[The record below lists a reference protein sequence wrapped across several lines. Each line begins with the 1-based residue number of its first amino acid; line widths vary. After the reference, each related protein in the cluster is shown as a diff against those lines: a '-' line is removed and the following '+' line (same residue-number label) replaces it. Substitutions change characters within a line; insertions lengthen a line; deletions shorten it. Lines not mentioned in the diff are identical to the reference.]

1 MDWSRF
7 VGLPWRDRGRGPEGY
22 DCWGLFRLAFGAAT
36 GIDLP
41 SYDERYRSAADR
53 SETATLF
60 AGGRGDWDEVPE
72 GAMRE
77 LDGAVFVMTG
87 RFHIGL
93 VVRRGLVL
101 HMPFGGN
108 SVIAPLS
115 RFPKATVYRHRGL

>member
-1 MDWSRF
+1 MDYSQF
-7 VGLPWRDRGRGPEGY
+7 VGLPWRDRGRGPDAY

-41 SYDERYRSAADR
+41 SHDEHYRSAADR
-53 SETATLF
+53 NETALVV
-60 AGGRGDWDEVPE
+60 AGGRGDWDEVPHA
-72 GAMRE
+72 AMRE

-101 HMPFGGN
+101 HMPFQGT

-115 RFPKATVYRHRGL
+115 RFPKPTLYRHREL